1 MSSNE
6 PHILN
11 VPGLNNSGERHW
23 QTLWERTRTDTS
35 RAELGLWDQPHRN
48 SWVTRLNAAIEASPK
63 PVILVA
69 HSLGCHAVAWW
80 VALQG
85 QSYGWPVAGT
95 LLVAPP
101 DIERGKEGRFATFR
115 NLPDVFL
122 PFPSIVVASRNDHYA
137 DFAHAAGLARGWGSF
152 FVDAGNCGH
161 INADSDIGEWQFG
174 QRLLDRLIV
183 AAKGRDQPDAPVE
196 RRAAERF
203 LAARPLRGS
212 DPAGP
217 EVATVPH

>member
-1 MSSNE
+1 MSRNA
-6 PHILN
+6 PHILT

-23 QTLWERTRTDTS
+23 QTHWERTRTDTS

-48 SWVTRLNAAIEASPK
+48 SWVTRLNAEIEASPK

-69 HSLGCHAVAWW
+69 HSLGCQAVAWW

-85 QSYGWPVAGT
+85 QSYGWPVAGA

-101 DIERGKEGRFATFR
+101 DVERDKGERFATFR

-137 DFAHAAGLARGWGSF
+137 EYAHAAGLARGWGSF
-152 FVDAGNCGH
+152 LVDAGHCGH

-183 AAKGRDQPDAPVE
+183 AAQGREQPGDAVE

-203 LAARPLRGS
+203 LAARPVHGH
-212 DPAGP
+212 DPERA
-217 EVATVPH
+217 ERSVSSH